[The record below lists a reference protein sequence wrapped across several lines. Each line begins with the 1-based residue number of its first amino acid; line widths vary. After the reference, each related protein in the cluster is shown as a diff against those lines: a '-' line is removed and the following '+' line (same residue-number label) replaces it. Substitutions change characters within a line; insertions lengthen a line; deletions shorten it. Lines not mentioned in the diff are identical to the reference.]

1 MPSLRRDLE
10 QVARGWRWTR
20 QPLVPTTAEPHAPP
34 RETRYF
40 STAWARTRPVS
51 SIRDA
56 LQRFALKPLVWSQV
70 RPRVHGLDRLEGLEG
85 PVVLAGNHASHL
97 DAPLILC
104 SLPHEWRRRTA
115 TAAASDYFFDA
126 WWRATGTTLVF
137 NTFPVDRGRGR
148 LTDTP
153 GELLDD
159 GWNLLIFPEGTRSDD
174 GWVHRFR
181 RGASFLCVQHQV
193 PAVPFAVRGT
203 FAAMPRGRGWPRPGR
218 PAVSLRF
225 GPPLSPAEGE
235 AFRSFNQRLEAAV
248 ARLLDEDRSTWWESL
263 RRAADDATPPAGG
276 PDHARWRRVW
286 ASSEPLPD
294 GRRRVFRR

>member
-1 MPSLRRDLE
+1 MASLWQDLK
-10 QVARGWRWTR
+10 QMARGWRWTR
-20 QPLVPTTAEPHAPP
+20 RPLVPTSAEPHRPP
-34 RETRYF
+34 REVRYF
-40 STAWARTRPVS
+40 PTDWARTRPMVAL
-51 SIRDA
+51 RET
-56 LQRFALKPLVWSQV
+56 LQRFALKPLVWSEV
-70 RPRVHGLDRLEGLEG
+70 RPRVHGLDRLDGLGG
-85 PVVLAGNHASHL
+85 PVILAGNHASHL

-104 SLPHEWRRRTA
+104 SLPEAWRRRTA
-115 TAAASDYFFDA
+115 TAAASDYFFDE

-181 RGASFLCVQHQV
+181 RGASYLCVQHQV

-203 FAAMPRGRGWPRPGR
+203 FASMPRGRGWPRPGR
-218 PAVSLRF
+218 LPVSLRY
-225 GPPLSPAEGE
+225 GRPLVPDEDE
-235 AFRSFNQRLEAAV
+235 TFVAFNRRLEQAV

-263 RRAADDATPPAGG
+263 RRAADDETPPASG
-276 PDHARWRRVW
+276 PDVARWRRVW
-286 ASSEPLPD
+286 ESSRPLPD
-294 GRRRVFRR
+294 RRRRVWKW